1 VERLFG
7 DLQQLIQH
15 NPWLGVAAAFVGGV
29 TTASNPCVLA
39 MIPLL
44 MSVVAGSGASSIKKS
59 LRFSLLF
66 VLGLSVTFTTLG
78 LISAF
83 LGRMFGDVGRFWKY
97 FVAGVCLIMGLH
109 LLGLFKF
116 NIHLPQLMNVKKGG
130 SIGAF
135 LLGLLFGIVS
145 TPCAVPILAV
155 LIAYVASRGNVFY
168 GGLLL
173 FIYALGHSALILIAG
188 TSMGAAKKL
197 IESRGMRKTNL
208 ALQKIAG
215 VIIILVGAYFLFRL

>member
-7 DLQQLIQH
+7 DLQQLIQY
-15 NPWLGVAAAFVGGV
+15 NLW
-29 TTASNPCVLA
+29 
-39 MIPLL
+39 
-44 MSVVAGSGASSIKKS
+44 
-59 LRFSLLF
+59 
-66 VLGLSVTFTTLG
+66 
-78 LISAF
+78 
-83 LGRMFGDVGRFWKY
+83 
-97 FVAGVCLIMGLH
+97 
-109 LLGLFKF
+109 
-116 NIHLPQLMNVKKGG
+116 
-130 SIGAF
+130 
-135 LLGLLFGIVS
+135 
-145 TPCAVPILAV
+145 LAV

-197 IESRGMRKTNL
+197 IESRGLRKANL